1 MKDTFQTRAF
11 DMVAS
16 ANNEKC
22 HMDMNTLWRSLFKKE
37 ECQIEIR
44 YYQNAETRERKR
56 TQNKKWIPVRLPQTL
71 SVMAVIWGFR
81 FRLLITRD

>member
-1 MKDTFQTRAF
+1 MKDTRAF

-56 TQNKKWIPVRLPQTL
+56 TQNKKMDSGTPSSNALGNGSHLGISFSFTHH
-71 SVMAVIWGFR
+71 
-81 FRLLITRD
+81 